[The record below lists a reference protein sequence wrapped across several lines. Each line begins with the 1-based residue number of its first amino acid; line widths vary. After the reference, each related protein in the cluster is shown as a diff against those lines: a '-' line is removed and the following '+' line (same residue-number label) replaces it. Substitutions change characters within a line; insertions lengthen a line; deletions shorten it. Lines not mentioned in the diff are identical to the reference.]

1 MTKNKNFQKK
11 SLDFCQSEGY
21 RYMHNLIID
30 IFINP
35 LNYYRYEEGFR
46 KWCNH
51 CVQVYKSV

>member
-1 MTKNKNFQKK
+1 
-11 SLDFCQSEGY
+11 
-21 RYMHNLIID
+21 MHILIID

-51 CVQVYKSV
+51 CVQVYKRV